1 MTPVIVFHLQ
11 FIETVHARELCGVGA
26 VARRIA
32 AIAPFALKDKDIH
45 VAFVIGRVHMEV
57 VQASLECAAPQRTP
71 AADTAALMR
80 AAMIGHSVAISALL
94 DRGTPIDAVDQNGRT
109 PLMEAVFG
117 GHLHT
122 IQELLDRGAS
132 VNAQDFDGWTALM
145 EAAAKARADI
155 VRALLAHGANAR
167 LKNKNGWT
175 ALKTTAKGNIEI
187 TRLLRNAGAD

>member
-1 MTPVIVFHLQ
+1 ML
-11 FIETVHARELCGVGA
+11 REFSGVGA

-32 AIAPFALKDKDIH
+32 AIAPFAPRDKDIQ

-57 VQASLECAAPQRTP
+57 VRASLECAAPERTP

-80 AAMIGHSVAISALL
+80 AAMIGHSAAISALL
-94 DRGTPIDAVDQNGRT
+94 ERGTPIDTVDENGRT

-117 GHLHT
+117 GQFGA
-122 IQELLDRGAS
+122 IQELLDRGAN

-145 EAAAKARADI
+145 EASGKARADI
-155 VRALLAHGANAR
+155 VRLLLAHGADAR

-175 ALKTTAKGNIEI
+175 ALKSTARGNTEI
-187 TRLLRNAGAD
+187 GRLLRKAGAD